1 MSEHWAA
8 GKHAFGFCDRC
19 GFRYSLSAL
28 KAEFEDKKPNGLYVC
43 GTCLDQDHPQLQLGR
58 FRIFDPQSLNNPR
71 PDLSQIESTSF
82 FGWNPVGDD
91 ISLEL
96 NVSVGNVTITTSQE
110 TKMGIK
116 VTPKKLKPTEEKTKV
131 KKKYNYGGKVKSG
144 AKPMGYA
151 HGGMV
156 SAGSSRIKPTNQSST
171 KAKGMG
177 AATRGGNFKV

>member
-28 KAEFEDKKPNGLYVC
+28 KAEFQDKRPTGMYVC
-43 GTCLDQDHPQLQLGR
+43 STCLDPDHPQLQLGR

-71 PDLSQIESTSF
+71 PDLSQTESTSF

-96 NVSVGNVTITTSQE
+96 NVSVGTVTITT
-110 TKMGIK
+110 
-116 VTPKKLKPTEEKTKV
+116 P
-131 KKKYNYGGKVKSG
+131 
-144 AKPMGYA
+144 
-151 HGGMV
+151 
-156 SAGSSRIKPTNQSST
+156 
-171 KAKGMG
+171 
-177 AATRGGNFKV
+177 